1 VDISIEAE
9 VSVVPQK
16 VEIIPEI
23 KNKMDLELRN
33 FFHPLKGGPAKNGWP
48 MGRPVYISE
57 IYNVLENVEEVDFVR
72 RLKLNKNPWLNKV
85 EIGNINYPFL
95 KEANFK
101 VS

>member
-1 VDISIEAE
+1 MNISIEAE
-9 VSVVPQK
+9 VSVAPQK

-23 KNKMDLELRN
+23 KNKMEHKLRN

-48 MGRPVYISE
+48 MGRPIYISE
-57 IYNVLENVEEVDFVR
+57 IYNVLENIEEVDFVR
-72 RLKLNKNPWLNKV
+72 RLKLNKSPWLKKV